1 MISLTEL
8 LPINERNKV
17 FLRVP
22 NDIKKIYKLFKKNK
36 KQLYIVGGAVRD
48 AILGKS
54 PKDYDMA
61 TDAKPDEVLAIAKK
75 GGFKTLEI
83 GKSFG
88 VVVVGGHE
96 IATFRKDIGKGR
108 RPDAVDFTDIQ
119 GDIKRRDLTINA
131 LFYDIGREEIVDL
144 VGGLDDLKK
153 KLVKTVG
160 QAELRFDE
168 DPLRKLRAL
177 RFNAALGGTMHTDTY
192 AALKKNPSLKG
203 VSSERIRE
211 EFVKSII
218 KAKSPKKYMKLCD
231 KLGFTKQILPGLKV
245 NSPYINEND
254 FIVFL
259 AWILRKN
266 DVSSLRKL
274 NGLTYSNNEIENI
287 QFLNILHTFK
297 PENVYKVK
305 KFQERTTLSNNQII
319 KWGKYIGNDFKKLVK
334 FKLSVKGNDVSK
346 DLKGPEIGKVIQAM
360 EKEKFLNENSD
371 KAKLYKLY
379 TKAMKMMPGSP
390 AQKKISKEID
400 KLRKKLGMNEIVSEL
415 HFNRKNT
422 ALVYRI
428 KGAWMMKVK
437 TNTAVYQIELDGR
450 NKKQAKEFAKKYLKR
465 KFPKVKLHE
474 IAVRPKPKKFK
485 DIYNALPSDLRKR
498 VFNLKKYDQRRDKHP
513 EGNVLK
519 HTIAVTNRA
528 LKTGDIDFALAALF
542 HDIGKDET
550 AGIHPKHGYITHWG
564 HEHVSAK
571 LVKKYGKWIK
581 SMGGNVL
588 DIYWMVKQHM
598 RMKVFDKMRW
608 EKQEKMKKFRAFG
621 KLKKFSKD
629 FDRGGRR

>member
-1 MISLTEL
+1 MIRLSEL

-61 TDAKPDEVLAIAKK
+61 TDATPDEVLAIAKK

-144 VGGLDDLKK
+144 VGGLEDLKK

-177 RFNAALGGTMHTDTY
+177 RFNAALGGTMHADTY

-203 VSSERIRE
+203 VSSERIRD
-211 EFVKSII
+211 EFVKSIV
-218 KAKSPKKYMKLCD
+218 KAKSPKKYMELCD

-245 NSPYINEND
+245 SKPYVNEND

-259 AWILRKN
+259 ACILRKN
-266 DVSSLRKL
+266 DVNSLRKL
-274 NGLTYSNNEIENI
+274 NGLTYSNNDIENI
-287 QFLNILHTFK
+287 QFLNILQTFK

-334 FKLSVKGNDVSK
+334 FKLSVKGNEVPKDV
-346 DLKGPEIGKVIQAM
+346 KGPEIGKVIQAM

-400 KLRKKLGMNEIVSEL
+400 KLRKKLGMNEI
-415 HFNRKNT
+415 
-422 ALVYRI
+422 
-428 KGAWMMKVK
+428 
-437 TNTAVYQIELDGR
+437 
-450 NKKQAKEFAKKYLKR
+450 
-465 KFPKVKLHE
+465 
-474 IAVRPKPKKFK
+474 AVRKKPKKFK
-485 DIYNALPSDLRKR
+485 DIYNALPSDLKKR
-498 VFNLKKYDQRRDKHP
+498 VYNLKNYDQRRDAHP

-528 LKTGDIDFALAALF
+528 LKTGDIDFALSALF

-550 AGIHPKHGYITHWG
+550 AGIHPKKGHITHYG

-571 LVKKYGKWIK
+571 LVKKYGRWIK

-588 DIYWMVKQHM
+588 DIYWIVKQHM
-598 RMKVFDKMRW
+598 RMKVFDKMKW
-608 EKQEKMKKFRAFG
+608 TKQEKMKKFRAFG
-621 KLKKFSKD
+621 KLKRFSKD